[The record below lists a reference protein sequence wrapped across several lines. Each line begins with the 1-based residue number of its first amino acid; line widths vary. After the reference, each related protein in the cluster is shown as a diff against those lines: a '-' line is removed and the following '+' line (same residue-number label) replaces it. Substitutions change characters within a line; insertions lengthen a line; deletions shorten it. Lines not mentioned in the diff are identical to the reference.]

1 MGIMSLRAFVP
12 DIPATLAVFS
22 AEASRETSSGQIMV
36 ANA

>member
-1 MGIMSLRAFVP
+1 MGIMSLCALLP
-12 DIPATLAVFS
+12 DIPAMDAVFS